1 MPAEYPFPFP
11 LRPRRVHEAG
21 GPLAASL
28 AAASAAR
35 AGDSLWVR
43 PHWLSEMPNPAGLS
57 AWLDPSRL
65 LLAQARDQTE
75 VLAVAEDALRDGA
88 APLVV
93 ITLTKSLSLTAGR
106 RLQLAAEAGGATG
119 LCLIPEGM
127 GSPAAETR
135 WHCAPVFDARTD
147 AQARPNST
155 LQCWR
160 LIKNKEGTL
169 GAWHVRW
176 DATARRLV
184 VVSPVGQ
191 RPGSAGAPD

>member
-1 MPAEYPFPFP
+1 M
-11 LRPRRVHEAG
+11 
-21 GPLAASL
+21 
-28 AAASAAR
+28 
-35 AGDSLWVR
+35 WVR

-93 ITLTKSLSLTAGR
+93 ITLTESLSLTAGR

-147 AQARPNST
+147 AQARPDST